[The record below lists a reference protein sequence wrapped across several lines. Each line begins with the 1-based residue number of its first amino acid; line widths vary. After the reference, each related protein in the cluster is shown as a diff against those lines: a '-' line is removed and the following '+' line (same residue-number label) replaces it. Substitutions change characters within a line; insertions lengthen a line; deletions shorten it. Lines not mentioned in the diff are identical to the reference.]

1 MFPEFICQMSRPD
14 TIVCM
19 KVVLGSNV
27 VDNCEAA
34 LIVNGTEVFRLRE
47 RTGDGRLVCDFDVR
61 DKSGN
66 RLAKVAK
73 NNVVYAAEGFQV
85 KNLPRESFITDAG
98 GNIIARVEEIALNTI
113 KITGEFWIKG
123 HRVLITDDSLLSG
136 DVTISGNVISGFGKA
151 IAIDANSVSSGS
163 R

>member
-1 MFPEFICQMSRPD
+1 MR
-14 TIVCM
+14 VL
-19 KVVLGSNV
+19 LGSNV
-27 VDNCEAA
+27 IENCDAA

-85 KNLPRESFITDAG
+85 KNLSRESVITDAS
-98 GNIIARVEEIALNTI
+98 GNIIARVEEVALNTI
-113 KITGEFWIKG
+113 KIIGEFWIKS
-123 HRVLITDDSLLSG
+123 HRVFITDESMVSG
-136 DVTISGNVISGFGKA
+136 GVTISGNLISGFGKA
-151 IAIDANSVSSGS
+151 ITIDPNNVTIGF